1 MGTQCSGVTQQ
12 TVCPFLPLGFGI
24 CLPSQCHNISLQLSS
39 SCASLSASSE
49 QKEVWSFLPH
59 LTFLNLSE
67 YYKTTCIR
75 TGENTKSQCYLPCRH
90 KPKGDAGVTACL
102 RGLLSFAFL
111 LNETYLS
118 LQHHEGL
125 PESKPK
131 EVHQHGGS
139 WQVSGKLSPQCMSC
153 PQEGPKLT

>member
-24 CLPSQCHNISLQLSS
+24 CLPSQCHSISLQLSS
-39 SCASLSASSE
+39 SCASLSAQFRAERSLVLSS
-49 QKEVWSFLPH
+49 SPH
-59 LTFLNLSE
+59 LSQFIRILQDNLHQDWRK
-67 YYKTTCIR
+67 YKITM
-75 TGENTKSQCYLPCRH
+75 LPCRH

-102 RGLLSFAFL
+102 RGLLSFALL

-118 LQHHEGL
+118 PQHHEGL